1 MYSMIEKKNQFMDR
15 YFTTTM
21 KGIGIFCVMLCH
33 FMGTFG
39 KGITLFTPLG
49 GIGVSLFLIM
59 SGYGLS
65 ESWKVRGGK
74 NWWRKRLVAVI
85 IPYIFVELI
94 GYWWF
99 YKISICE
106 MLLDALCI
114 KPLYHN
120 GWYF

>member
-1 MYSMIEKKNQFMDR
+1 MIEKKNQFMDR

-65 ESWKVRGGK
+65 ESWKVRGGQEMVEK
-74 NWWRKRLVAVI
+74 TFGSCHNPVHICGTNRLLVV
-85 IPYIFVELI
+85 L
-94 GYWWF
+94 
-99 YKISICE
+99 
-106 MLLDALCI
+106 
-114 KPLYHN
+114 
-120 GWYF
+120 